1 MCYHVRLDDRR
12 VFGNNMKIIITKGYE
27 ELSAKALEIMK
38 GVVKSNPYAVL
49 GLATGTTP
57 LGLYSHMIED
67 HKSHGTSYAHIRT
80 VNLDEYKELPKDH
93 PLCELYGRTNESRAN
108 RGAEE
113 SGDAWR
119 VRRAAIARTP
129 VETGQG

>member
-1 MCYHVRLDDRR
+1 MRYHVRLDDRR

-57 LGLYSHMIED
+57 LGLYSHIAQWEGNY
-67 HKSHGTSYAHIRT
+67 GTYA
-80 VNLDEYKELPKDH
+80 VDEGAVFLPQICGKARSAGSD
-93 PLCELYGRTNESRAN
+93 PNDFGG
-108 RGAEE
+108 GA
-113 SGDAWR
+113 
-119 VRRAAIARTP
+119 RRAHGAQRTAAAHSHS
-129 VETGQG
+129 

>member
-57 LGLYSHMIED
+57 LGLYRHMIED

-93 PLCELYGRTNESRAN
+93 PLCGLY
-108 RGAEE
+108 
-113 SGDAWR
+113 
-119 VRRAAIARTP
+119 
-129 VETGQG
+129 